1 MKRLIFLALLAI
13 PIVTSAQIT
22 HDSLWAPMKY
32 FVGSWVGEGEGQ
44 SGTGKYERSYQ
55 WALNGN
61 FIQVRNRVAYA
72 PQEKS
77 PQGEIHEEIGYIN
90 YNASEKKF
98 MLRQFHAEGFVNEYR
113 LDILSADRKTYIFV
127 SFEIE
132 NIPAG

>member
-77 PQGEIHEEIGYIN
+77 PQGEIH
-90 YNASEKKF
+90 A
-98 MLRQFHAEGFVNEYR
+98 
-113 LDILSADRKTYIFV
+113 LDALNDPPPRHKLHSDLQRI
-127 SFEIE
+127 
-132 NIPAG
+132 